1 MSEILK
7 IKNLW
12 GGYTEGVDI
21 LRGIS
26 MEVQQGEAVGII
38 GLNGSGKSTFGKAIM
53 NMIPIRR
60 GEILFDGKDITALS
74 TSQLAHRG
82 ISIMQQGGRVFSNLS
97 VWDNLQLA
105 AQRKNVQCSARPKD
119 ACYQRDARMFNVQL
133 AEVIPLLKRPRNELL
148 HLMADKLS
156 GGQKHQLSLAMTLAT
171 NPRLVILDE
180 PSAGLSPKAVE
191 EMYHMLRDVRSK
203 LNVTIILIEQN
214 IAKAVEFCDRSL
226 LIIQGQIECRF
237 GNQTVR
243 EIEKI
248 MFNSK

>member
-1 MSEILK
+1 MSALLK
-7 IKNLW
+7 INDLW
-12 GGYTEGVDI
+12 GGYTEGVNI

-26 MEVQQGEAVGII
+26 MEVQQSEAVGII
-38 GLNGSGKSTFGKAIM
+38 GLNGSGKSTFGKAVM

-60 GEILFDGKDITALS
+60 GEILFDGEDITALS

-82 ISIMQQGGRVFSNLS
+82 ISIMQQGGRVFPNLS

-105 AQRKNVQCSARPKD
+105 TQANNNCPLSIL
-119 ACYQRDARMFNVQL
+119 NSQL
-133 AEVIPLLKRPRNELL
+133 AELVPLLQCPKRELQ

-191 EMYHMLRDVRSK
+191 EMYQMLQDVREK

-214 IAKAVEFCDRSL
+214 IAKAVEFCDRSI
-226 LIIQGQIECRF
+226 LIRQGQTANRF
-237 GNQTVR
+237 VGKDIR
-243 EIEKI
+243 EIECL
-248 MFNSK
+248 MFK

>member
-1 MSEILK
+1 MSALLK
-7 IKNLW
+7 INDLW

-60 GEILFDGKDITALS
+60 GEILFDGEDITALS

-82 ISIMQQGGRVFSNLS
+82 ISIMQQGGRVFPNLS

-105 AQRKNVQCSARPKD
+105 TQASNSQFSILNS
-119 ACYQRDARMFNVQL
+119 QL
-133 AEVIPLLKRPRNELL
+133 AELVPLLQRPKKEQQAM
-148 HLMADKLS
+148 MADKLS

-171 NPRLVILDE
+171 NPRLIILDE

-191 EMYHMLRDVRSK
+191 EMYQMLRDVRSK

-214 IAKAVEFCDRSL
+214 IAKAVEYCTGCYL
-226 LIIQGQIECRF
+226 LEHGYIEDKSRY
-237 GNQTVR
+237 NNLS
-243 EIEKI
+243 EINNR
-248 MFNSK
+248 MFNLNYK

>member
-7 IKNLW
+7 IKALW

-38 GLNGSGKSTFGKAIM
+38 GLNGSVKSTFGKAIM

-60 GEILFDGKDITALS
+60 GEILFDGEDITALS

-82 ISIMQQGGRVFSNLS
+82 ISIMQQGGRVFPNLS

-105 AQRKNVQCSARPKD
+105 SNNSQLSTLNSQLSELVPLLQRPKH
-119 ACYQRDARMFNVQL
+119 
-133 AEVIPLLKRPRNELL
+133 ELQ

-191 EMYHMLRDVRSK
+191 EMYQMLRDVRTK
-203 LNVTIILIEQN
+203 LNPTIILIEQN

-226 LIIQGQIECRF
+226 MTKQGSLISEF
-237 GNQTVR
+237 SYKKYKFD
-243 EIEKI
+243 EIESVL
-248 MFNSK
+248 FNS

>member
-7 IKNLW
+7 INDLW

-26 MEVQQGEAVGII
+26 LEVQQGEAVGII

-60 GEILFDGKDITALS
+60 GEILFDGKDITSLS
-74 TSQLAHRG
+74 TSQLAHSG
-82 ISIMQQGGRVFSNLS
+82 ISIMQQGGRVFPNLS
-97 VWDNLQLA
+97 AWDNLQLA
-105 AQRKNVQCSARPKD
+105 AQGNNSQFSIVNS
-119 ACYQRDARMFNVQL
+119 QL
-133 AEVIPLLKRPRNELL
+133 AELVPLLQRPKKELQR
-148 HLMADKLS
+148 LMADKLS

-171 NPRLVILDE
+171 IPRLVILDE

-191 EMYHMLRDVRSK
+191 EMYQMLRDVREK

-214 IAKAVEFCDRSL
+214 IAKAVEFCEEDYMFS
-226 LIIQGQIECRF
+226 QGHVLKTFKKLKIEHINNELF
-237 GNQTVR
+237 
-243 EIEKI
+243 E
-248 MFNSK
+248 M

>member
-1 MSEILK
+1 MSALLK
-7 IKNLW
+7 INDLW

-60 GEILFDGKDITALS
+60 GEILFDGEDITALS

-82 ISIMQQGGRVFSNLS
+82 ISIMQQGGRVFPNLS

-105 AQRKNVQCSARPKD
+105 THASNSQFSILNS
-119 ACYQRDARMFNVQL
+119 QL
-133 AEVIPLLKRPRNELL
+133 AELVPLLQRPKKEQQAM
-148 HLMADKLS
+148 MADKLS

-171 NPRLVILDE
+171 NPRLIILDE

-191 EMYHMLRDVRSK
+191 EMYQMLRDVRSK

-214 IAKAVEFCDRSL
+214 IAKAVEYCTGCYL
-226 LIIQGQIECRF
+226 LEHGYIEDKSRY
-237 GNQTVR
+237 NNLS
-243 EIEKI
+243 EINNR
-248 MFNSK
+248 MFNLNYK

>member
-7 IKNLW
+7 INDLW

-26 MEVQQGEAVGII
+26 MEVQQDEAVGII

-53 NMIPIRR
+53 NMIPVRR
-60 GEILFDGKDITALS
+60 GEILSDGEDITALS

-82 ISIMQQGGRVFSNLS
+82 ISIMQQGGRIFPNLS

-105 AQRKNVQCSARPKD
+105 AQTNNSQFSTA
-119 ACYQRDARMFNVQL
+119 NSQL
-133 AEVIPLLKRPRNELL
+133 AELVPLLQRPKRELQ

-171 NPRLVILDE
+171 IPRLVILDE

-191 EMYHMLRDVRSK
+191 EMYQMLRDVRAK

-214 IAKAVEFCDRSL
+214 IAKAADFCDRS
-226 LIIQGQIECRF
+226 IMIRQGITVQIQSHDNIK
-237 GNQTVR
+237 
-243 EIEKI
+243 EIEQI
-248 MFNSK
+248 MFNK

>member
-7 IKNLW
+7 IKDLW

-60 GEILFDGKDITALS
+60 GEIFFDGEDITAFS
-74 TSQLAHRG
+74 TGQLAQRG
-82 ISIMQQGGRVFSNLS
+82 ISIMQQGGRIFPNLS

-105 AQRKNVQCSARPKD
+105 AQAIKNCQSSI
-119 ACYQRDARMFNVQL
+119 FNSQL
-133 AEVIPLLKRPRNELL
+133 AELIPLLQRSRHELK

-171 NPRLVILDE
+171 SPKFVILDE
-180 PSAGLSPKAVE
+180 PSAGLSPKSID
-191 EMYHMLRDVRSK
+191 EMYKILQAIIND
-203 LNVTIILIEQN
+203 LNITIILIEQN
-214 IAKAVEFCDRSL
+214 IAMVVKFCEKKIIFSQGVISVTSKSYNVEAISNELF
-226 LIIQGQIECRF
+226 
-237 GNQTVR
+237 
-243 EIEKI
+243 KI
-248 MFNSK
+248 D

>member
-7 IKNLW
+7 IKDLW

-26 MEVQQGEAVGII
+26 MEVQEGEAVGII

-60 GEILFDGKDITALS
+60 GEILFDGEDITALS

-82 ISIMQQGGRVFSNLS
+82 ISIMQQGGRVFPNLS

-105 AQRKNVQCSARPKD
+105 AQGKNVQCSARPKD

-133 AEVIPLLKRPRNELL
+133 AEVIPLLQRPRRELQ

-171 NPRLVILDE
+171 NPRFVILDE

-191 EMYHMLRDVRSK
+191 EMYVILRAVRDK
-203 LNVTIILIEQN
+203 TGVTIILIEQN
-214 IAKAVEFCDRSL
+214 IAKAVEFSNIEYLLRQGIFSRSFDN
-226 LIIQGQIECRF
+226 IDSINIELF
-237 GNQTVR
+237 
-243 EIEKI
+243 K
-248 MFNSK
+248 

>member
-1 MSEILK
+1 MSELLK
-7 IKNLW
+7 INNLW
-12 GGYTEGVDI
+12 GGYQEGVDI

-60 GEILFDGKDITALS
+60 GEILFEGEDITALS

-82 ISIMQQGGRVFSNLS
+82 ISIMQQGGRVFPNLS

-105 AQRKNVQCSARPKD
+105 TQGKNVQYSL
-119 ACYQRDARMFNVQL
+119 FNVQL
-133 AEVIPLLKRPRNELL
+133 AEVIPLLKRPRRELH

-191 EMYHMLRDVRSK
+191 EMYQMIRDVSAK
-203 LNVTIILIEQN
+203 LDVTIILIEQN

-226 LIIQGQIECRF
+226 LLKQGKFISANINKLEEF
-237 GNQTVR
+237 EV
-243 EIEKI
+243 IL
-248 MFNSK
+248 FNK

>member
-7 IKNLW
+7 INDLW

-60 GEILFDGKDITALS
+60 GEILFDGEDITTLS

-82 ISIMQQGGRVFSNLS
+82 ISIMQQGGRIFPNLS

-105 AQRKNVQCSARPKD
+105 TQANNNCQLSIVNSHLAELVPLLQRPKK
-119 ACYQRDARMFNVQL
+119 QL
-133 AEVIPLLKRPRNELL
+133 QG
-148 HLMADKLS
+148 LMADKLS

-171 NPRLVILDE
+171 NPCLVILDE

-191 EMYHMLRDVRSK
+191 EMYQMLRDVRAK

-214 IAKAVEFCDRSL
+214 IAKAVEFCDRSILLKNGQMNDMDIRDLYKTEL
-226 LIIQGQIECRF
+226 LIF
-237 GNQTVR
+237 
-243 EIEKI
+243 K
-248 MFNSK
+248 

>member
-1 MSEILK
+1 MNEILK
-7 IKNLW
+7 IKDLW

-60 GEILFDGKDITALS
+60 GEILFDGEDITALS
-74 TSQLAHRG
+74 TSQLSHHG
-82 ISIMQQGGRVFSNLS
+82 ISIMQQGGRVFPNLS

-105 AQRKNVQCSARPKD
+105 SNSLRSISQKSKIKD
-119 ACYQRDARMFNVQL
+119 I
-133 AEVIPLLKRPRNELL
+133 IPLLQLPKRELQ

-156 GGQKHQLSLAMTLAT
+156 GGQKHQLSLAMSLFT
-171 NPRLVILDE
+171 NPRLVIFDE

-191 EMYHMLRDVRSK
+191 DFFTLFRIIRDNYGITS
-203 LNVTIILIEQN
+203 ILIEQN
-214 IAKAVEFCDRSL
+214 ISKALENCNKVY
-226 LIIQGQIECRF
+226 IIKRGTTI
-237 GNQTVR
+237 QTNHNSIQ
-243 EIEKI
+243 EIEI
-248 MFNSK
+248 LMFNSNSKDL

>member
-1 MSEILK
+1 MSALLK
-7 IKNLW
+7 INDLW

-60 GEILFDGKDITALS
+60 GEILLDGEDITALS

-82 ISIMQQGGRVFSNLS
+82 ISIMQQGGKVFQNLS
-97 VWDNLQLA
+97 VWDNMQLA
-105 AQRKNVQCSARPKD
+105 SGNSLLSIFNSQLKD
-119 ACYQRDARMFNVQL
+119 IV
-133 AEVIPLLKRPRNELL
+133 PLLQQPKKKLQ

-171 NPRLVILDE
+171 TPRLVILDE

-191 EMYHMLRDVRSK
+191 EMYQTLRAVRDR
-203 LNVTIILIEQN
+203 LDVTIILIEQN
-214 IAKAVEFCDRSL
+214 IAKTVEFCTSCFL
-226 LIIQGQIECRF
+226 LEQGIINDSRYNSIS
-237 GNQTVR
+237 
-243 EIEKI
+243 EIRNK
-248 MFNSK
+248 MFNK

>member
-1 MSEILK
+1 MSELLK
-7 IKNLW
+7 INNLW
-12 GGYTEGVDI
+12 GGYQEGVDI

-60 GEILFDGKDITALS
+60 GEILFDGEDITALS

-82 ISIMQQGGRVFSNLS
+82 ISIMQQGGRVFPNLS
-97 VWDNLQLA
+97 AWDNLQLA
-105 AQRKNVQCSARPKD
+105 AQASNSQFSIL
-119 ACYQRDARMFNVQL
+119 NSQL
-133 AEVIPLLKRPRNELL
+133 AELVPLLQHSKKELQG
-148 HLMADKLS
+148 LMADKLS

-180 PSAGLSPKAVE
+180 PSAGLSPKAVD
-191 EMYHMLRDVRSK
+191 EMYQILRDVRAK

-214 IAKAVEFCDRSL
+214 IAKAVDFCTGCYL
-226 LIIQGQIECRF
+226 LEQGLIKRESRF
-237 GNQTVR
+237 TNIT
-243 EIEKI
+243 EINNR
-248 MFNSK
+248 MFNK

>member
-7 IKNLW
+7 INDLW
-12 GGYTEGVDI
+12 GGYQEGVDI

-53 NMIPIRR
+53 NMIPIRK
-60 GEILFDGKDITALS
+60 GEISFDGEDITALS

-82 ISIMQQGGRVFSNLS
+82 ISIMQQGGKVFPNLS

-105 AQRKNVQCSARPKD
+105 AQGKNVQCS
-119 ACYQRDARMFNVQL
+119 MFNVQL
-133 AEVIPLLKRPRNELL
+133 AEVIPLLQRPRRELQ

-171 NPRLVILDE
+171 NPELVILDE
-180 PSAGLSPKAVE
+180 PSAGLSPIAVE
-191 EMYHMLRDVRSK
+191 EMYQMLCAIK
-203 LNVTIILIEQN
+203 EELGVTIILIEQN
-214 IAKAVEFCDRSL
+214 IAKAIGLCGRVSVFT
-226 LIIQGQIECRF
+226 QGTPIKTDYNSF
-237 GNQTVR
+237 K
-243 EIEKI
+243 EIGKI
-248 MFNSK
+248 MFNKYQL